1 MESPLHDALNEQ
13 APLPHK
19 LAAILYADV
28 EGYSR
33 LTGADEAGTHRTL
46 SAYLDLFAE
55 TIKAHRGEVKHYA
68 GDAVLAD
75 FTTVS
80 EALNC
85 AVAFQKTMKEKSE
98 TVAPDKRVQFR
109 IGLNLG
115 EVMRTSAIH

>member
-1 MESPLHDALNEQ
+1 M
-13 APLPHK
+13 
-19 LAAILYADV
+19 
-28 EGYSR
+28 
-33 LTGADEAGTHRTL
+33 
-46 SAYLDLFAE
+46 
-55 TIKAHRGEVKHYA
+55 KHYA

-109 IGLNLG
+109 IGRNLG

>member
-1 MESPLHDALNEQ
+1 M
-13 APLPHK
+13 
-19 LAAILYADV
+19 
-28 EGYSR
+28 
-33 LTGADEAGTHRTL
+33 
-46 SAYLDLFAE
+46 
-55 TIKAHRGEVKHYA
+55 KHYA
-68 GDAVLAD
+68 GDAVQAD

-85 AVAFQKTMKEKSE
+85 AVPFQKTMKEKSG